1 LQAQAF
7 RAARLVVDTGLHDQG
22 WSFDQAHNFMVE
34 NTGQDPGFLQF
45 EVSRYIT
52 WPGQATAYM
61 VGMLEIMA
69 LRQRA
74 IDELGDRFDLKEFH
88 NAVLSNGSMPL
99 EILERVVDDYIAD
112 TLAREE

>member
-1 LQAQAF
+1 
-7 RAARLVVDTGLHDQG
+7 
-22 WSFDQAHNFMVE
+22 M
-34 NTGQDPGFLQF
+34 QF

-52 WPGQATAYM
+52 WPGQAAGYM

-88 NAVLSNGSMPL
+88 RAVLSNGSMPL
-99 EILERVVDDYIAD
+99 EVLERVVDGYIEA
-112 TLAREE
+112 TLAQEG